1 MPPSTRDKKDKNDN
15 ECAEPC
21 EIHPEE
27 LIKYFCQTHQILNC
41 GHCVVQSHRSCH
53 VDIISDISNT
63 FKDDPKYK
71 DIDKAIAKLFKDIS
85 DCASDVK
92 KNMKLIE
99 EMSEG
104 EVSKLRKCRD
114 EVNHYFDEREK
125 SLLKIIEQMKNRDEA
140 MLDNLVSKCDDLKA
154 KVVEIKN
161 NLEAQENKPIK
172 LFIEA
177 KQAEKNLE
185 VTEATLSGIN
195 KQNSIHQYRFR
206 KDLATESLMAS
217 KTGLGIVKEEVV
229 DALKAQ
235 GDCFEKSLEEKSAG
249 YTMATGQNT
258 IIHAEM
264 DELPLDVTNGSRRR
278 YLSENSDD
286 SGNDRLPS
294 YYTSDVHVSDIETS
308 RRQGR
313 SRNLYSSYDSTVDP
327 REMKHGHWTK
337 ELRNRFNNLETSLNC
352 EDIGGGH
359 AQKAEIYFRGLHK
372 PGSKQQQVKM
382 ESKDSKLIKKTG
394 RKTPKYC
401 CICKGIYRGKVID
414 GRKVSLHRFPQNKR
428 LKRVWVQRCKT
439 VMRSFQWNEHRRLCS
454 EHFVGFR
461 GPSFQHT
468 LPSMF
473 PTETGATKTFQ
484 PTLLDEDVGDDDD
497 GDTVNDD
504 LDLELSNDD
513 SIQPQLSFVSPSG
526 HAIDTSVHLHD
537 YCMGPVLQPQN
548 QSFRCCDTQT
558 ENNCAVME
566 VQTEESF
573 LGKTADFSSQTE
585 HSTRDFGVQCQLPML
600 TYDDVKYNDD
610 LVSFYTGIPNR
621 VVFEALFDEIKDEAE
636 VRTSRRKLNYKDSD
650 GGRPR
655 TLSVLDE
662 FFMVLMRLRL
672 VTRNSQKNVDS
683 WTCLKKET
691 P

>member
-1 MPPSTRDKKDKNDN
+1 
-15 ECAEPC
+15 
-21 EIHPEE
+21 
-27 LIKYFCQTHQILNC
+27 
-41 GHCVVQSHRSCH
+41 
-53 VDIISDISNT
+53 
-63 FKDDPKYK
+63 
-71 DIDKAIAKLFKDIS
+71 
-85 DCASDVK
+85 
-92 KNMKLIE
+92 
-99 EMSEG
+99 
-104 EVSKLRKCRD
+104 
-114 EVNHYFDEREK
+114 
-125 SLLKIIEQMKNRDEA
+125 
-140 MLDNLVSKCDDLKA
+140 
-154 KVVEIKN
+154 
-161 NLEAQENKPIK
+161 
-172 LFIEA
+172 
-177 KQAEKNLE
+177 
-185 VTEATLSGIN
+185 
-195 KQNSIHQYRFR
+195 
-206 KDLATESLMAS
+206 
-217 KTGLGIVKEEVV
+217 
-229 DALKAQ
+229 
-235 GDCFEKSLEEKSAG
+235 
-249 YTMATGQNT
+249 
-258 IIHAEM
+258 
-264 DELPLDVTNGSRRR
+264 
-278 YLSENSDD
+278 
-286 SGNDRLPS
+286 
-294 YYTSDVHVSDIETS
+294 
-308 RRQGR
+308 
-313 SRNLYSSYDSTVDP
+313 
-327 REMKHGHWTK
+327 
-337 ELRNRFNNLETSLNC
+337 
-352 EDIGGGH
+352 
-359 AQKAEIYFRGLHK
+359 
-372 PGSKQQQVKM
+372 M

-672 VTRNSQKNVDS
+672 GLLFEDLGTRFCISTSQCSDIDERWINYLHVQLSFLVQWPSREVVKNNMPEQFKEKYSNTRIIIDCTEIYSETSSSLSLKSLMYSDYKSHMTHNILVGISPNGVVTFVSDCWVGCTSDKKLTEKCGLLDLLEEGDAIMVDKGFTITDLTTPRGIHLIIPPFKQKGKQFSKREVLLTKDIASLRIHVERQMERIKNFRILHGNIPITQSRRISKVFKICTYLTNL
-683 WTCLKKET
+683 WPPLVQ
-691 P
+691 